1 MDLQT
6 LRCKV
11 DARLSELVP
20 QIKSSEKA
28 LYEAARYSLLAPGK
42 RLRPLLTLATA
53 ESLGTPIEAALDPA
67 CAIEMI
73 HCYSMI
79 HDDLPSMDNDDFRRG
94 RPTLHKVYNE
104 AHAILTGDYLLTK
117 AFEVIALTN
126 LSDSLKCQIIA
137 LIAHHSGGPG
147 MIGGQVLDIAAEQ
160 TPITEEL
167 LREIHRKKT
176 GALILASILTG
187 AICAGASQEQLT
199 QFKRVGSSFG
209 LGFQILDDVLDIT
222 NSQEKHGKSES
233 SDAING
239 KVTFATLYGV
249 DKASQ
254 MAKEQFSTAKQ
265 TLENLSKSP
274 SLLLE
279 ILNLIHS
286 PSKN

>member
-6 LRCKV
+6 LRSKV
-11 DARLSELVP
+11 DARLSELIS
-20 QIKSSEKA
+20 QMETSEKT

-42 RLRPLLTLATA
+42 RLRPLLALATA
-53 ESLGTPIEAALDPA
+53 DSLGAPIESALDAA

-117 AFEVIALTN
+117 AFEVIAQAN
-126 LSDSLKCQIIA
+126 LPNSQKCQLIS
-137 LIAHHSGGPG
+137 LIARHSGGQG
-147 MIGGQVLDIAAEQ
+147 MIGGQVLDIAADG
-160 TPITEEL
+160 TSITEEL
-167 LREIHRKKT
+167 LCEIHRKKT

-187 AICAGASQEQLT
+187 AICGGASKEQLT
-199 QFKRVGSSFG
+199 QFEKIGSSFG

-222 NSQEKHGKSES
+222 NSQEKHGKTDS

-249 DKASQ
+249 DKASE
-254 MAKEQFSTAKQ
+254 MAEEQFSIAKQ
-265 TLENLSKSP
+265 SLNHLSKSP